1 MRKVAGAWISARPR
15 DDISRTLRCCASVVI
30 AQLEIFARVFC
41 ARRKM
46 ASLSRVLVAVL
57 LMCACWV
64 GVARVQLGPT
74 RQFVADDG
82 RHVMFHGLAFAGKE
96 APPHMTDAQ
105 MDVLQSWGFNAIRV
119 SVGLRAVIV
128 FMA

>member
-1 MRKVAGAWISARPR
+1 MLRPHKWSQR
-15 DDISRTLRCCASVVI
+15 
-30 AQLEIFARVFC
+30 EIFAHVSC

-46 ASLSRVLVAVL
+46 SSLSRVLVAVL

-119 SVGLRAVIV
+119 SVGVRAVIV